1 MKAWKW
7 PMELQNEMEG
17 EKGTM
22 FSMVRLTMTVRERG
36 TQLRKALPNGTV
48 DSIWKEFLRVRRR

>member
-1 MKAWKW
+1 
-7 PMELQNEMEG
+7 MELQKEMEG

-22 FSMVRLTMTVRERG
+22 SSMVRLTMMVRERG